1 MKLIVAPR
9 GIPIPDYIIEE
20 FYESRKDSHRVCVS
34 TINVISRFRL
44 GFLRGD
50 IRNLTVEIE
59 DFDGTVR
66 SAVCSPLGDL
76 HDVWFAKVT
85 NQEARI
91 SREIITECKRRVN
104 DQ

>member
-34 TINVISRFRL
+34 TINVIS
-44 GFLRGD
+44 
-50 IRNLTVEIE
+50 
-59 DFDGTVR
+59 
-66 SAVCSPLGDL
+66 
-76 HDVWFAKVT
+76 